1 MRFSFYLAADAT
13 TPGQL
18 DSQLA
23 SLLSKLYSMGQ
34 RVLVRCPDADRAKR
48 LSDLLWS
55 TPRESFLP
63 HAVPDDDAPSE
74 AQPIFLTSEQG
85 NPNNATMLMRLTGS
99 DEDTEGFDEVVE
111 FFSGLEAEKAA
122 ARQRWKNA
130 SERGISRRFF
140 MQESGRW
147 VLKKEEGGKDA

>member
-1 MRFSFYLAADAT
+1 
-13 TPGQL
+13 
-18 DSQLA
+18 
-23 SLLSKLYSMGQ
+23 MGQ

-63 HAVPDDDAPSE
+63 HALPEHDAPGE
-74 AQPIFLTSEQG
+74 AQPVFLTSEKG
-85 NPNNATMLMRLTGS
+85 NPNNATMLMRMAGS
-99 DEDTEGFDEVVE
+99 DEDTEGFDELIE

-130 SERGISRRFF
+130 AVKGVSRRFF
-140 MQESGRW
+140 IREYGRW
-147 VLKKEEGGKDA
+147 VLKKEEGGSSVQEVDSQGG